1 MSPTAGPGA
10 RMARVQ
16 HDVTVRPMTAAH
28 AAGVLAVFAEGIA
41 TGHATFE
48 SSAPDWAAFDASHLP
63 DHRFVALDV
72 AEPAHDA
79 GFRAREPRIVRS
91 LDGVEEPGGA
101 AGAGAA
107 GAGAAGEGTGA
118 GRGAAVLG
126 WVAASPVSRRAVYAG
141 VVEASLYVAGAARGR
156 GVGRALMAALL
167 DSAAAGGVWTVQSS
181 VFPENAGSLALHA
194 AAGFRVVGTRERI
207 ARMAYGPLAGE
218 WRDVVLLERRL

>member
-63 DHRFVALDV
+63 DHRFVALGG
-72 AEPAHDA
+72 AEPADDA
-79 GFRAREPRIVRS
+79 GFRTREPRIVRN
-91 LDGVEEPGGA
+91 LGGVEARGGA
-101 AGAGAA
+101 AGAGTGVA
-107 GAGAAGEGTGA
+107 GAGAGA
-118 GRGAAVLG
+118 GRGAVVLG

-207 ARMAYGPLAGE
+207 ARMTYGPLAGE

>member
-1 MSPTAGPGA
+1 
-10 RMARVQ
+10 MARVQ
-16 HDVTVRPMTAAH
+16 PDVTVRPMTAAH

-48 SSAPDWAAFDASHLP
+48 SAVPTWDAFDASHLP
-63 DHRFVALDV
+63 EHRFVALGGEV
-72 AEPAHDA
+72 AGDPGSGTRDA
-79 GFRAREPRIVRS
+79 RTERDLG
-91 LDGVEEPGGA
+91 GGGA
-101 AGAGAA
+101 RPDPGAP
-107 GAGAAGEGTGA
+107 
-118 GRGAAVLG
+118 VLG

-141 VVEASLYVAGAARGR
+141 VVEASLYVGGAARGR

-194 AAGFRVVGTRERI
+194 ASGFRVVGTRERI
-207 ARMAYGPLAGE
+207 ARMTYGPLAGE

>member
-10 RMARVQ
+10 TMARVQ

-63 DHRFVALDV
+63 DHRFVALGG
-72 AEPAHDA
+72 AEPADDA

-91 LDGVEEPGGA
+91 LGGVEARGDA
-101 AGAGAA
+101 AGAGAGAGTGVA
-107 GAGAAGEGTGA
+107 GAGA
-118 GRGAAVLG
+118 GRGAVVLG

-207 ARMAYGPLAGE
+207 ARMTYGPLAGE

>member
-1 MSPTAGPGA
+1 MAG
-10 RMARVQ
+10 VQ
-16 HDVTVRPMTAAH
+16 PDVTVRPMTAAH
-28 AAGVLAVFAEGIA
+28 APGVLAVFAEGIA

-48 SSAPDWAAFDASHLP
+48 SAAPTWAAFDASHLP
-63 DHRFVALDV
+63 EHRFVALDG
-72 AEPAHDA
+72 AEPADDA

-91 LDGVEEPGGA
+91 LDGVEEQGGPA
-101 AGAGAA
+101 DAGAGA
-107 GAGAAGEGTGA
+107 GA

-207 ARMAYGPLAGE
+207 ARMTYGPLAGQ